1 VHRTFAKFSY
11 PAPLV
16 SSSISESAV
25 AKLVFNRDGVRQL
38 MNDAGM
44 DRLLFGIGQQ
54 VQAEAEATAQN
65 AQRGPGGTIAGYAEA
80 GFSLT
85 VEELGDRPVAIIAS
99 KAQPEVAWA
108 AHYYTQKRDGV
119 GHLRKALYKFTRRG
133 A

>member
-1 VHRTFAKFSY
+1 MLSS

-25 AKLVFNRDGVRQL
+25 ARLVFNRDGVRQL

-65 AQRGPGGTIAGYAEA
+65 AQRGPGGTISGYAEA
-80 GFSLT
+80 GFFVGIEDS
-85 VEELGDRPVAIIAS
+85 GDRPICIVASRAE
-99 KAQPEVAWA
+99 PETAWA
-108 AHYYTQKRDGV
+108 AHFYTTKRDGV
-119 GHLRKALYKFTRRG
+119 GHLRRALYKFTRRG